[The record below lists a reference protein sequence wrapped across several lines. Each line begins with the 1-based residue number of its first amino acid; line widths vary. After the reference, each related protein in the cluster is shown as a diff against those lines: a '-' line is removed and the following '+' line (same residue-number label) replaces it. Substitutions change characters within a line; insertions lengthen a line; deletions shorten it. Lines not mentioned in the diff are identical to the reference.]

1 MNARNAKITR
11 LPRDVRK
18 ELNERLVRC
27 QESPQRLDS
36 LIALNQVHHTSR
48 E

>member
-1 MNARNAKITR
+1 
-11 LPRDVRK
+11 
-18 ELNERLVRC
+18 VRC